1 MLGGNHMRILW
12 YWILSLSYFMTI
24 HTAHLYGRRMA
35 LASFADFTH
44 RTVLRVAPVA
54 LISFVICFTVVR
66 GGLIPEPYA
75 LRVLLHLEA
84 MCALYTIVS
93 VVFYGL
99 ERATR
104 P

>member
-1 MLGGNHMRILW
+1 MRALF
-12 YWILSLSYFMTI
+12 YWLMAIAYFMTI
-24 HTAHLYGRRMA
+24 HTAHLYGQRMA

-54 LISFVICFTVVR
+54 LVSF
-66 GGLIPEPYA
+66 LIAASLIRYGILSEPYS
-75 LRVLLHLEA
+75 LGILLHVES
-84 MCALYTIVS
+84 MCVLYTIVS